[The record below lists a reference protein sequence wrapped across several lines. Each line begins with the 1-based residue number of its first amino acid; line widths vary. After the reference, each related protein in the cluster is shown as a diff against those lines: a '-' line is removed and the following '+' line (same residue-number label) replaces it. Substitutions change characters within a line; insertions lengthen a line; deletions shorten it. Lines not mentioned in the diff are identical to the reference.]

1 MLIQAVG
8 VCGSSYNT
16 VIQTRP
22 CYLLWD
28 GYFRSFGK
36 ARSSEAEAQ
45 SKSVFGTCLTL
56 QWMNDFGKQK
66 QEAGSQVD
74 IWILVSC
81 VPGELQSR
89 SAVELEDED
98 LSWNHK
104 QSTCLDLQIV
114 GRGEIVQLTR
124 SIDIPEKALFEAYSP
139 RMLKE

>member
-1 MLIQAVG
+1 
-8 VCGSSYNT
+8 
-16 VIQTRP
+16 
-22 CYLLWD
+22 
-28 GYFRSFGK
+28 
-36 ARSSEAEAQ
+36 
-45 SKSVFGTCLTL
+45 
-56 QWMNDFGKQK
+56 MNDFGKQK

-98 LSWNHK
+98 LSWNHI
-104 QSTCLDLQIV
+104 QSTCLDLQIA

-124 SIDIPEKALFEAYSP
+124 SIDIPEKALFEAYPP